1 VSLSASRLK
10 FNQFTAGQAMGKV
23 YTNDVVEALVWAQI
37 SKSESSQ
44 DYLDFVH
51 QFTNTN
57 GPHWFEALDQATYF
71 FSPANPE
78 ALGKPRLY
86 ERAFEHLLAHAESV
100 SDPAAKGTAYFHL
113 GKMLQQGFGIQPDS
127 CKSIEFYRQ
136 AMALGEVR
144 AFINCGAHFDG
155 PDASEEDLKI
165 AYDLFYEAA
174 EQGEGMG
181 LIRIAERV
189 TKPDEA
195 ARYELY
201 LKAADVGTAFGIYR
215 VATSHLFGRAGQ
227 AKNIELGLQWLE
239 RAAKN
244 GCADACNL
252 LGWHYHEENFKD
264 PKRSF
269 QWHMMGAK
277 LGHRAS
283 MRALSSVHFHE
294 ADNGISGMQ
303 ALHWFLRA
311 AVLGDLTAQY
321 SLGRLNISSNEPEK
335 HPLGL
340 QWLTLAADSGQDYA
354 AWRVSMAYREGV
366 GCEPDPLVAHRYCE
380 QAAHAGFPEAQGQLG
395 LNYWYGV
402 GAQQD
407 YDLAFKWINLCALQ
421 GEARGIYLL
430 ASLYEMGY
438 GCELNLDEAFR
449 LYKQA
454 HEKGDLDATYEL
466 GEFYLFGLSVAKD
479 IAQAAVWYRL
489 GAAKG
494 HAKCM
499 VRLGMLLRDGEGVL
513 ENYEEAFEW
522 FSKAAQ
528 LDEPRAMYLLA
539 LLYAE
544 GDGVAQNEEEC
555 RRWMA
560 KAAMQDYEPAKKWIA
575 ENLPEPPRWLGK
587 LLSAPR

>member
-1 VSLSASRLK
+1 MSLSASRLT
-10 FNQFTAGQAMGKV
+10 FSQFTAGQAMGKV

-86 ERAFEHLLAHAESV
+86 EHAFEHLLAHAESV

-113 GKMLQQGFGIQPDS
+113 GKMLQQGFGVQPDS

-165 AYDLFYEAA
+165 ARDLFYKAA

-201 LKAADVGTAFGIYR
+201 LKAADIGTAFGMYR
-215 VATSHLFGRAGQ
+215 VATSHLFGRASQ
-227 AKNIELGLQWLE
+227 AKNIELG
-239 RAAKN
+239 
-244 GCADACNL
+244 
-252 LGWHYHEENFKD
+252 
-264 PKRSF
+264 
-269 QWHMMGAK
+269 
-277 LGHRAS
+277 
-283 MRALSSVHFHE
+283 V
-294 ADNGISGMQ
+294 
-303 ALHWFLRA
+303 
-311 AVLGDLTAQY
+311 
-321 SLGRLNISSNEPEK
+321 
-335 HPLGL
+335 
-340 QWLTLAADSGQDYA
+340 QWLTLAADRGQDYA

-513 ENYEEAFEW
+513 ENCEEAFEW

-575 ENLPEPPRWLGK
+575 ENLPEPPQWLGK